1 MNNIAFY
8 IQGDSMAPTISNGD
22 MVLCCTVD
30 SIETIEENDLYVIIT
45 STGKT
50 LIKRV
55 QKIRDRNSKIILLK
69 LISDNQQ
76 KHQSLKIP
84 VNTIRSLLKVEK
96 KYAATA

>member
-8 IQGDSMAPTISNGD
+8 IQGDSMTPTISNGD

-30 SIETIEENDLYVIIT
+30 SIQKIEENDLYAIIT
-45 STGKT
+45 RTGKT

-55 QKIRDRNSKIILLK
+55 QIIRNRNSKIIQLK
-69 LISDNQQ
+69 LISDNRKQYR
-76 KHQSLKIP
+76 SIKIP
-84 VNTIRSLLKVEK
+84 IHNIKYLLKVEK